1 MRKCIVMFAVWVI
14 VLVIASLV
22 TKSDEDV
29 SNNEVVMAQVI
40 QEKSGERP

>member
-22 TKSDEDV
+22 TKSDENLR
-29 SNNEVVMAQVI
+29 NNDMVMAQGVKV
-40 QEKSGERP
+40 KSGGRQ